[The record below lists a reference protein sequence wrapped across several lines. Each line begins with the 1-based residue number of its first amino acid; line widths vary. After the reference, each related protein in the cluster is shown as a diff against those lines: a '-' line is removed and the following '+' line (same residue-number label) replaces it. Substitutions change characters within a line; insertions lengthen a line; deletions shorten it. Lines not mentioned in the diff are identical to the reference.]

1 MHLKPSNLLL
11 LRRTKIIMVT
21 AFSFNPRSRSQP
33 LPRRAV
39 GETGARRSS
48 DRLLRLIAVFK
59 FLKAALLI
67 ALSVGIF
74 RMMHQNIGM
83 RVEHWVRALHLDPGN
98 RHVEMLL
105 ARVSTLSPVEVTRL
119 GLVGLFYA
127 GLFLVEG
134 TGLWLERRW
143 GEWATVV
150 ISGMLI
156 PVEMYELVRHPTI
169 LRVLLLVVNVV
180 VVAYLI
186 YRIRAT
192 KKMDNTG

>member
-1 MHLKPSNLLL
+1 
-11 LRRTKIIMVT
+11 MVT
-21 AFSFNPRSRSQP
+21 AFSFKPRSGSRP
-33 LPRRAV
+33 LPQRTV
-39 GETGARRSS
+39 GETGARRSN

-59 FLKAALLI
+59 FLKAASLI

-74 RMMHQNIGM
+74 RMMHQDIGM
-83 RVEHWVRALHLDPGN
+83 RVEHWVRAMHLDPGN

-105 ARVSTLSPVEVTRL
+105 ARVSNLSPVEVTRL

-156 PVEMYELVRHPTI
+156 PVEMYELVRHPTV

-186 YRIRAT
+186 YRIRTT